1 MRCYRLILGI
11 AAIAAIAHMGW
22 AKEEPQPQRGGTIDS
37 KAENSADAA
46 AIRKGEEAFKAAF
59 DAGDAKAV
67 AALWTPDGELVEES
81 GVRIEGRAA
90 IEKRYAEFFKAN
102 PKVRIAIRIGMIRFP
117 NANTALEDGSA
128 TVSTASGI
136 AMNSGNYSV
145 VHAKRDGKWLM
156 WSVRETAPDEPAG
169 QAVLDKLGWM
179 IGDWTAEN
187 KGVEFHLACH
197 WIADK
202 HFIEQNYFA
211 KRGNKVITSG
221 RQIVGWD
228 PARQRIASW
237 MFTSDGGHA
246 FGLWTPRQDGM
257 VVEAEGV
264 LPDGTP
270 TRAVNITRKLDER
283 AIVWRS
289 TERSAGGEPLA
300 DTDEVVLRRVKNETK
315 RK

>member
-1 MRCYRLILGI
+1 MRLGWVVLGV
-11 AAIAAIAHMGW
+11 AAIAVIAETGW
-22 AKEEPQPQRGGTIDS
+22 AKDESQSGGS
-37 KAENSADAA
+37 AVSAAADAPDVV
-46 AIRKGEEAFKAAF
+46 AIKKGEEAFQKAF

-81 GVRIEGRAA
+81 GTRIEGRAA
-90 IEKRYAEFFKAN
+90 IEKRYATFFAAN
-102 PKVRIAIRIGMIRFP
+102 PKLRIKVHVHIIRFP
-117 NANTALEDGSA
+117 NSETGLEDGSA
-128 TVSTASGI
+128 TVMYPSGI
-136 AMNSGNYSV
+136 PMNSGNYSV
-145 VHAKRDGKWLM
+145 VHVKRDGKWLM
-156 WSVRETAPDEPAG
+156 WSVHETPAEESAG
-169 QAVLDKLGWM
+169 SPSLERLGWM

-187 KGVEFHLACH
+187 KGVDFHLSCR

-211 KRGNKVITSG
+211 QRGNKVITSG

-228 PARQRIASW
+228 PARQKIASW

-246 FGLWTPRQDGM
+246 FGLWTPREDGM

-270 TRAVNITRKLDER
+270 TTAVNITRKLDDK

-289 TERSAGGEPLA
+289 TERSAGGTPLA
-300 DTDEVVLRRVKNETK
+300 DTDEVILRRVKTNSTQK
-315 RK
+315 

>member
-1 MRCYRLILGI
+1 MRFCWLLLGI
-11 AAIAAIAHMGW
+11 GAIVMIAETGWTKDESQSGRGAMTSTAADT
-22 AKEEPQPQRGGTIDS
+22 P
-37 KAENSADAA
+37 DAA
-46 AIRKGEEAFKAAF
+46 AIKKGEEAFKKAF

-67 AALWTPDGELVEES
+67 AALWTPDGELVEEG

-90 IEKRYAEFFKAN
+90 IEKRYAAFFTAN
-102 PKVRIAIRIGMIRFP
+102 PKLRIAIRVHIIRFP
-117 NANTALEDGSA
+117 NSETALEDGSA
-128 TVSTASGI
+128 TVSSPSGI
-136 AMNSGNYSV
+136 PINTGNYSV
-145 VHAKRDGKWLM
+145 VHVKRDGKWLM
-156 WSVRETAPDEPAG
+156 WSVRETPAEEPAG
-169 QAVLDKLGWM
+169 QALLDKVGWM

-187 KGVEFHLACH
+187 KGVEFHLSCR

-211 KRGNKVITSG
+211 RRGNKVITSG

-246 FGLWTPRQDGM
+246 FGVWTPREDGM

-270 TRAVNITRKLDER
+270 TTAVNITRKLDDK

-289 TERSAGGEPLA
+289 TERSAGGVPLA
-300 DTDEVVLRRVKNETK
+300 DTDEVILKRVKNEAAQK
-315 RK
+315 

>member
-1 MRCYRLILGI
+1 MRFGWLLLGIGAIALIAETGWTKDESQSGRGATASAVADSPDI
-11 AAIAAIAHMGW
+11 AAI
-22 AKEEPQPQRGGTIDS
+22 KQ
-37 KAENSADAA
+37 
-46 AIRKGEEAFKAAF
+46 GEEAFKNAF
-59 DAGDAKAV
+59 DKGDAKAIG
-67 AALWTPDGELVEES
+67 ALWTPDGELVEEG

-90 IEKRYAEFFKAN
+90 IEKRYASFFAAN
-102 PKVRIAIRIGMIRFP
+102 PKLRIAIHVHIIRFP
-117 NANTALEDGSA
+117 NAETALEDGSA
-128 TVSTASGI
+128 TVSSPSGI
-136 AMNSGNYSV
+136 PMNTGNYSV
-145 VHAKRDGKWLM
+145 VHVKRDGKWLM
-156 WSVRETAPDEPAG
+156 WSVRETPAEEPAG
-169 QAVLDKLGWM
+169 QALLDKVGWM

-187 KGVEFHLACH
+187 KGVEFHLSCR

-211 KRGNKVITSG
+211 RRGNKVITSG

-246 FGLWTPRQDGM
+246 FGVWTPREDGM

-270 TRAVNITRKLDER
+270 TTAVNITKKLDDK

-289 TERSAGGEPLA
+289 TERSAGGVPLA
-300 DTDEVVLRRVKNETK
+300 DTDEVILKRVKNEAAQK
-315 RK
+315 